1 MAVSEAKKRWRAT
14 PRGYL
19 NRVYGN
25 IKTRCTK
32 TQYKKNAKYHG
43 LPVLSWEEFVE
54 WGLTPEFEEMYQRY
68 LKSGKDRK
76 LAPSVDRIDPTKG
89 YVLGNIQWLT
99 LSENSKRVGKTVKI
113 PLFSFSIFLV
123 KY

>member
-1 MAVSEAKKRWRAT
+1 MALSEAKKKWRRS

-19 NRVYGN
+19 NRVYGG
-25 IKTRCTK
+25 IKTRCTNTK
-32 TQYKKNAKYHG
+32 HKKNAKYHG
-43 LPVLSWEEFVE
+43 LPVMSWDEFVQ
-54 WGLTPEFEEMYQRY
+54 WGLTPEFEKMYAAY
-68 LKSGKDRK
+68 LQSGKDRK

-89 YVLGNIQWLT
+89 YVLGNVQWLT
-99 LSENSKRVGKTVKI
+99 LSDNSKRVGKTVKV